1 MPERN
6 PPCGRAEALPSRGTS
21 SSAPLILDNN
31 VRSSHVVR
39 SFTLLSR
46 GSGHLA
52 TRVSRVTKKEGG
64 GDCNCKLGT
73 QNWPLRGH
81 PFYTSAI
88 SAKPTDQDRTL
99 GFLMLQRSFQPSR
112 PGWRCTCI
120 RCLFANCFPDEFLR
134 LLNKAECFTAKRFAR
149 TMSYVLICFFFDS

>member
-1 MPERN
+1 MGEQRRCQAEEPEAALLSSWITM
-6 PPCGRAEALPSRGTS
+6 CVQVKLEEAL
-21 SSAPLILDNN
+21 
-31 VRSSHVVR
+31 
-39 SFTLLSR
+39 TLLSR

-52 TRVSRVTKKEGG
+52 TRVSRVTRKEGG

-99 GFLMLQRSFQPSR
+99 GFLMLQRLFQPSR
-112 PGWRCTCI
+112 PGWKCTCI
-120 RCLFANCFPDEFLR
+120 RCLVANCFPDVFLC
-134 LLNKAECFTAKRFAR
+134 LPNKVECFTAKRFAR
-149 TMSYVLICFFFDS
+149 TMSYVLICFF